1 MLWRIRRKAPIYSI
15 DLDQG
20 IASTVQDQLD
30 LTHAIPLLKE
40 TMKLL
45 KNVLTIEESPTLMKY
60 KKRKRS
66 YLLLSEVTTSSQ
78 SYLQKSLTHLQCLRI
93 KKTAY

>member
-45 KNVLTIEESPTLMKY
+45 KNVLWGLEIYSA
-60 KKRKRS
+60 
-66 YLLLSEVTTSSQ
+66 LLAKGS
-78 SYLQKSLTHLQCLRI
+78 KD
-93 KKTAY
+93 